1 MSATTINRHMFSR
14 DLLTAGSPLFLC
26 VTLSQV
32 NEVLAMVGTLLGI
45 AYLLWKWVREARG
58 KKDID

>member
-1 MSATTINRHMFSR
+1 MRATTISRHMFSR
-14 DLLTAGSPLFLC
+14 DVLTAGSPLVLC

-45 AYLLWKWVREARG
+45 AYLLWKWCREARG
-58 KKDID
+58 KKDAD

>member
-1 MSATTINRHMFSR
+1 MTTTTIKRQMFSR

-45 AYLLWKWVREARG
+45 AYLLWKWCREARG
-58 KKDID
+58 KNNID